1 MDDLAVAMAATRA
14 GAEVITS
21 AGASGR
27 AVAYKGDVDPVT
39 ETDSASEAAVL
50 EVIRAHRPGDH
61 VLAEE
66 SGGAGWEAGRVWIVD
81 PLDGTVNFLH
91 GLPHVGVS
99 VGLWVDG
106 TPAVGVVVDP
116 YRNEVFHAAAGR
128 GAFMNGRPI
137 EVSPTDQLNRS
148 LIVTGFPYDRHQR
161 AAEYAAALGKVLARA
176 QGVRRLGAATLDFC
190 WVAAGRFD
198 GYWEYGLG
206 PWDAAAGM
214 LILSEAGGQTTDF
227 EGGRYILGS
236 STVLATNGHIHGA
249 MVEALR

>member
-1 MDDLAVAMAATRA
+1 MDDLAVAMAAARA

-50 EVIRAHRPGDH
+50 EVIRAHRPADH

-66 SGGAGWEAGRVWIVD
+66 SGGAGWESGRVWIVD

-106 TPAVGVVVDP
+106 VPAVGVVADP
-116 YRNEVFHAAAGR
+116 YRNEVFHAEAGR
-128 GAFMNGRPI
+128 GAFMNGHGI
-137 EVSPTDQLNRS
+137 KVSPTDQLNRS
-148 LIVTGFPYDRHQR
+148 LIVTGFPYDRQQR
-161 AAEYAAALGKVLARA
+161 ATEYAATLGKVLARV
-176 QGVRRLGAATLDFC
+176 QGIRRLGAATLDFC

-206 PWDAAAGM
+206 PWDAAAGV
-214 LILSEAGGQTTDF
+214 LILAEAGGRTTDF
-227 EGGRYILGS
+227 EAGPYILGS